1 MLTPR
6 NYKQIEFAIL
16 IVTVLLFA
24 AFILLWEEHTQNKAL
39 ADLTKV
45 AEFIQDDLWN
55 YDDSGPR
62 SYLELSA
69 KSNDYSTIK
78 IFDHRGD
85 LFIKVDGPKPHA
97 IDHFLNGLGLISHIE
112 LSNNIY
118 REGNSIGVVNAVYLH
133 SPIYLYLNL
142 LLVLTLFLTAVRFFL
157 RSLRELSGRKQ
168 AQNELKEERDFA
180 DSLINTA
187 QTIILVLDTKGA
199 IIRINPYLEELC
211 GHHLTDIKGKN
222 WFDLFIPLRD
232 REKTKK
238 VFTRTVNNVKTSGVI
253 NNIITRNGD
262 ERLIEWHN
270 KSIRDRAGFTL
281 GVLAIGQDI
290 TERVHA
296 EKIIE
301 HQATFDAL
309 TDLPNRRLLVDRLDS
324 VLAYNNRHGLYGA
337 LLFIDLDNFKH
348 INDSLGHPIGDGL
361 LKEVAIRLKNSLRDE
376 DFSARLGGDEFV
388 VMYSDLSNKS
398 EDAADHARI
407 GAEKLQKIL
416 SEAYEIENHTLRLTP
431 SIGITLIPEGS
442 DDANDLLKHAD
453 TAMYRAKES
462 GRNTIRFYLPSMQIN
477 AEKHLKLQN
486 ELLLALDSHDFFLNY
501 QPQMD
506 ASQHLIGA
514 EVLLRWQ
521 HPTRG
526 VILPNEFIPLAE
538 KTGKIDQLGSWVLEQ
553 SLCKLKQW
561 SNNSL
566 PPEFNTLAINISPK
580 QFQSNSFL
588 EDVEHMLADSGVD
601 PKLLTFELT
610 ENIMMD
616 MSKNTRK
623 KMDYLKALGIRIS
636 IDDFGTGYSS
646 LAYLQ
651 RLPLD
656 ELKIDRTFVS
666 HLTSKRQDSTLVET
680 IINMSQHLG
689 LEVIAEG
696 VENRTQFEYL
706 MLLGCQKYQGQFFS
720 IPLSESEFTSLLH

>member
-1 MLTPR
+1 MFKQKH
-6 NYKQIEFAIL
+6 YKQIEIAIFVL
-16 IVTVLLFA
+16 TMLLFLV
-24 AFILLWEEHTQNKAL
+24 FIISWEKHTLNKAQMGL
-39 ADLTKV
+39 MKV
-45 AEFIQDDLWN
+45 SEVIHDDLWN
-55 YDDSGPR
+55 YDEGGSR

-69 KSNDYSTIK
+69 KSNNYRSIE
-78 IFDHRGD
+78 IHDHNGE
-85 LFIKVDGPKPHA
+85 LFIRVDGPELHT
-97 IDHFLNGLGLISHIE
+97 IDRFLNGIGVISHIE
-112 LSNNIY
+112 LNNEVH
-118 REGNSIGVVNAVYLH
+118 RDGNSIGVVRAVYLH

-142 LLVLTLFLTAVRFFL
+142 FLVLILCLTALRFFL
-157 RSLRELSGRKQ
+157 RSLRELSRRKQ
-168 AQNELKEERDFA
+168 TQNELKEERDFA

-211 GHHLTDIKGKN
+211 GHRLVDIKGKN
-222 WFDLFIPLRD
+222 WFDLFIPLRERD
-232 REKTKK
+232 KTKK
-238 VFTRTVNNVKTSGVI
+238 VFARTVNNVKTSGVI
-253 NNIITRNGD
+253 NSIITRKGS

-281 GVLAIGQDI
+281 GVLAVGQDI

-296 EKIIE
+296 EKLIE
-301 HQATFDAL
+301 HQASFDAL
-309 TDLPNRRLLVDRLDS
+309 TDLPNRRLLVDRIDS
-324 VLAYNNRHGLYGA
+324 VLAYNHRHGLYGA

-376 DFSARLGGDEFV
+376 DFSARQGGDEFV
-388 VMYSDLSNKS
+388 VMYSDLSS
-398 EDAADHARI
+398 EPEEAAEHARS

-416 SEAYEIENHTLRLTP
+416 SQAYEIENHTLRLTP

-442 DDANDLLKHAD
+442 DDAHDLLKHAD

-506 ASQHLIGA
+506 ASHNLIGA

-526 VILPNEFIPLAE
+526 IIPPNEFIPLAE
-538 KTGKIDQLGSWVLEQ
+538 KTGKMEQLGTWVLEQ
-553 SLCKLKQW
+553 ALTKLKQW
-561 SNNSL
+561 SNNTL
-566 PPEFNTLAINISPK
+566 PSDFNTLAINISPK

-616 MSKNTRK
+616 MSNNMRS
-623 KMDYLKALGIRIS
+623 KMDYLKPLGIRIS

-656 ELKIDRTFVS
+656 ELKIDKTFVS
-666 HLTSKRQDSTLVET
+666 HLTSQQQDSTLVQT

-689 LEVIAEG
+689 LDVIAEG

-720 IPLSESEFTSLLH
+720 TPLNETEFTSLLH